1 VVPTPVVAQPPVA
14 VPPVVQPPIVPV
26 AVAAVAAVSPAPPPA
41 EATAPVTATAPVSPV
56 PAAAPVPAAV
66 PVAGVAGMGTPVA
79 TVTVGGAPGELPF
92 TGLDG
97 GIVAFLGMLT
107 LLLGMSLRQIAR
119 RRES

>member
-1 VVPTPVVAQPPVA
+1 
-14 VPPVVQPPIVPV
+14 VPV
-26 AVAAVAAVSPAPPPA
+26 APIAGVAR
-41 EATAPVTATAPVSPV
+41 
-56 PAAAPVPAAV
+56 
-66 PVAGVAGMGTPVA
+66 VAGMGAPVA

-119 RRES
+119 RREG